1 MSDEIYQTI
10 FIGEA
15 GVGKTS
21 LIEQFLH
28 QKFYQD
34 IHTTDQYYWVRKNIK
49 ISGLNEIV
57 LDIRD
62 IPTNYYIIDL
72 LKIFM
77 KDVAVVFLVYDIT
90 SKESFEKMKSQWYGE
105 IKKAN
110 NENAI
115 VAIVA
120 NKNDLN
126 EKREV
131 NDVDGKAFA
140 EEKGAFFIST
150 SAKNGNGIQALFKNV
165 IKKIFDM
172 TLKSM
177 KKKKKKKKK

>member
-1 MSDEIYQTI
+1 
-10 FIGEA
+10 
-15 GVGKTS
+15 
-21 LIEQFLH
+21 
-28 QKFYQD
+28 
-34 IHTTDQYYWVRKNIK
+34 
-49 ISGLNEIV
+49 
-57 LDIRD
+57 
-62 IPTNYYIIDL
+62 
-72 LKIFM
+72 
-77 KDVAVVFLVYDIT
+77 
-90 SKESFEKMKSQWYGE
+90 MKSQWYGE

-131 NDVDGKAFA
+131 NDEDGKAFA

-165 IKKIFDM
+165 IKKIFDPNYDFKEHEKEKEEEEKIEVISDEKEGGKNKGEERVK
-172 TLKSM
+172 LKDEKNM
-177 KKKKKKKKK
+177 ITDGKKSKKCKCC